1 MNKNKAKKNKQIR
14 RHKKVR
20 AKIKGTKKR
29 PRLSVFRS
37 NKGMYLQLIDDE
49 KSKTLISA
57 SSREIKKGN
66 TPTLQP
72 IDKTRGKQGS
82 KQASSTGSGRVS
94 SVQSKKVA
102 IGFELGKLIAKRAL
116 DKEIKTI
123 VFDRGGYKYHGRVK
137 AVADGAREGG
147 LKF

>member
-57 SSREIKKGN
+57 HSREVKNKK
-66 TPTLQP
+66 
-72 IDKTRGKQGS
+72 DKKTTVS
-82 KQASSTGSGRVS
+82 LEFAST
-94 SVQSKKVA
+94 A
-102 IGFELGKLIAKRAL
+102 
-116 DKEIKTI
+116 
-123 VFDRGGYKYHGRVK
+123 
-137 AVADGAREGG
+137 
-147 LKF
+147 